1 MISDKLKHIFLLSL
15 LLIYAHGVE
24 EIINGFQYSD
34 SFIVYGANLSNTTPE
49 IFYWVSHLIWWFSL
63 PILYLLFNKS
73 RLGLFLMTL
82 YGFVFFVELHHPI
95 KGLIASRYYP
105 GMITAMLYP
114 IFGIFY
120 WKLIIIDWKM
130 TRK

>member
-1 MISDKLKHIFLLSL
+1 MDKLKHIFLLSL

-34 SFIVYGANLSNTTPE
+34 SFMVYGANLFNTTPE
-49 IFYWVSHLIWWFSL
+49 IFYWISHLIWWFSL
-63 PILYLLFNKS
+63 PLLFLVFNKS

-82 YGFVFFVELHHPI
+82 YGFVFFIEIHHSI
-95 KGLIASRYYP
+95 KGFLAGRYYP
-105 GMITAMLYP
+105 GMVTAMLYP

-120 WKLIIIDWKM
+120 WRQLFSLKYS
-130 TRK
+130 T